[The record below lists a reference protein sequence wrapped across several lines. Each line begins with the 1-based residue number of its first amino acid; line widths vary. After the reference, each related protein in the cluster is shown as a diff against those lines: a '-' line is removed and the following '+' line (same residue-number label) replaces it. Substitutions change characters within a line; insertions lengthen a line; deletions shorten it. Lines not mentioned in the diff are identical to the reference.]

1 MTIDAKITTTLLM
14 VRRNISSPEMA
25 ILLEV
30 SLFTRV
36 PKLNSLNT
44 VGDEVPVPHA
54 GLALTLKEFHD
65 LAERLKEHGIE
76 FIIEPHLRFEGQ
88 PGEQYTM
95 FFKDPSA
102 NNLEF
107 KAVTKVDNLFAK
119 YNVVDK

>member
-88 PGEQYTM
+88 PGDVLQGPIGKQLGGQSRDE
-95 FFKDPSA
+95 SR
-102 NNLEF
+102 
-107 KAVTKVDNLFAK
+107 
-119 YNVVDK
+119 